1 MTEVAL
7 EQLHAHRRK
16 LEGTIDSVAR
26 RTEVSA
32 FKEVCWKVASAS
44 ASASS
49 SFLSWI
55 LFVSR
60 LIESENLISE
70 TTIT

>member
-32 FKEVCWKVASAS
+32 FKKVCRKVAS

-70 TTIT
+70 MTIT